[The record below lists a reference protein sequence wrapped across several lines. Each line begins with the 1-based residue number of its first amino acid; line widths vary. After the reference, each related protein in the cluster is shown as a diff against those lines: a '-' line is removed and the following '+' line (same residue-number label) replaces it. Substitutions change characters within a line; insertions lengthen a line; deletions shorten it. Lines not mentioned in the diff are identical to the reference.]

1 MLTYVLKSIILLSL
15 MYIPYMLMLRKESF
29 FRFNRFML
37 ILIMLLSL
45 GLPFADI
52 HSIAWEENKITDI
65 INPTVEIGMPVTI
78 DAEYSEGRVENSISW
93 WLIAQYVYVAGAV
106 IVLFIKLMLVLFLN
120 RRMHSGVLWTSDD
133 NGVKVFCHVDDTAPY
148 SWFGNIVIS
157 QSDYEKNAEE
167 ILKHEMGHVLN
178 RHSWDILLL
187 NIVQIVQWINPLSW
201 IMGSSLRDV
210 HEYEADD
217 AVLKSGIEMRQYQT
231 LLIRKAIGVSSYF
244 FANGFNHSLLT
255 KRIKM
260 MLRKKSNPWLRTKG
274 LYVVLVAGIALSAF
288 ATPELNNK
296 VDAFVAAPSIVEN
309 EADVAPASVVSSV
322 STVVSDL
329 TVKSTEIDAV
339 VGDTVTIEPL
349 VVVDGEIVPYEQLN
363 DIDPNTIENITVL
376 KDEKAVKKYGERAK
390 NGVIEIKIK
399 KSSAKKETTD
409 GLERAFEVVENMP
422 SYPGGMSELMKFLR
436 QNVKYPEIAMKTGI
450 EARVI
455 VTFVVEK
462 DGSISNITALKNLPK
477 GSGKSVE
484 DVVAGYAT
492 MSDAD
497 KMAATESLK
506 ADKEEAKKAL
516 EAEAVRVI
524 SLMLKW
530 EPGTQNGKP
539 VRVKYAVP
547 ISFNLK

>member
-52 HSIAWEENKITDI
+52 HSIAWEENKIADI

-106 IVLFIKLMLVLFLN
+106 IVLFIKLMLVLVLN

-178 RHSWDILLL
+178 RHSWDILML

-231 LLIRKAIGVSSYF
+231 LLIRKAIGVSSYS

-296 VDAFVAAPSIVEN
+296 VDAFVAEPSIVEN

-339 VGDTVTIEPL
+339 VGDTVAMEPL
-349 VVVDGEIVPYEQLN
+349 VVVDGEIVPYEQIN
-363 DIDPNTIENITVL
+363 DIEPNTIENITVL
-376 KDEKAVKKYGERAK
+376 KDEKAVKKYGEQAK

-409 GLERAFEVVENMP
+409 GLERVFEIVDNMP
-422 SYPGGMSELMKFLR
+422 TYPGGMGELMKFLR
-436 QNVKYPEIAMKTGI
+436 QNVKYPEIAAKTGI

-462 DGSISNITALKNLPK
+462 DGSISNITVLKNLPK

-497 KMAATESLK
+497 KITAGEALK

-516 EAEAVRVI
+516 ETEAVRVI

-547 ISFNLK
+547 ISFKL

>member
-52 HSIAWEENKITDI
+52 HSIAWEENKIADI
-65 INPTVEIGMPVTI
+65 INPTIEIGMPVTI

-106 IVLFIKLMLVLFLN
+106 IVLFIKLMLVLVLN

-178 RHSWDILLL
+178 RHSWDILML

-231 LLIRKAIGVSSYF
+231 LLIRKAIGVSSYS

-296 VDAFVAAPSIVEN
+296 VDAFVAEPSIVEN

-339 VGDTVTIEPL
+339 VGDTVAMEPL
-349 VVVDGEIVPYEQLN
+349 VVVDGEIVPYEQIN
-363 DIDPNTIENITVL
+363 DIEPNTIENITVL
-376 KDEKAVKKYGERAK
+376 KDEKAVKKYGEQAK

-409 GLERAFEVVENMP
+409 GLERVFEIVDNMP
-422 SYPGGMSELMKFLR
+422 TYPGGMGELMKFLR
-436 QNVKYPEIAMKTGI
+436 QNVKYPEIAAKTGI

-462 DGSISNITALKNLPK
+462 DGSISNITVLKNLPK

-497 KMAATESLK
+497 KITAGEALK

-516 EAEAVRVI
+516 ETEAVRVI

-547 ISFNLK
+547 ISFKL